1 MLNVQCLGQSGGP
14 FNPIIQTVVSQG
26 LENIIRG
33 ITVKKS
39 NRIDLKYVDGIRNIR
54 RLEGVVDILSLD
66 IVRGRLNGIP
76 TYPKFIES
84 FGADNRGIYSSPDC
98 PGDLDMPSSLNQ
110 MDPVACFIKIVAKD
124 IDNPSEDEL
133 KVAGELQDAYGK
145 VLHVDAIVGLLAE
158 PHLSGG
164 VSFSKNVAEV
174 TADQFKRSRDGD
186 RFWFENNSKGEF
198 LPEELAMI
206 QNTTMKDLF
215 VRNFDITVLP
225 DDVFAGGDN
234 WDQTF
239 QNCGAA

>member
-1 MLNVQCLGQSGGP
+1 
-14 FNPIIQTVVSQG
+14 VVSQG

-39 NRIDLKYVDGIRNIR
+39 NAIDLKYVDGIRNVR
-54 RLEGVVDILSLD
+54 RRDGVVDILSLD
-66 IVRGRLNGIP
+66 ILRGRLNGVP

-84 FGADNRGIYSSPDC
+84 LGADNRGIYSSPNC
-98 PGDLDMPSSLNQ
+98 PADLDMSSSINQ
-110 MDPVACFIKIVAKD
+110 IDPIACFIKIVAKD
-124 IDNPSEDEL
+124 IDSPSEDEL

-158 PHLSGG
+158 PHSLGG
-164 VSFSKNVAEV
+164 VSFSKNIAEV

-186 RFWFENNSKGEF
+186 RFWFENNEEGQF

-206 QNTTMKDLF
+206 KDTTMKDLF

-234 WDQTF
+234 WDQVF
-239 QNCGAA
+239 QNCGTA